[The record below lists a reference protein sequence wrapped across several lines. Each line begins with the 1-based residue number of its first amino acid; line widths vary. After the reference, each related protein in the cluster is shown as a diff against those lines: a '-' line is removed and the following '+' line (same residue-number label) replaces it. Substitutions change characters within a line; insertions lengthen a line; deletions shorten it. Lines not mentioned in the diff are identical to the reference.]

1 MIKNIPIF
9 AQCKI
14 GQVYA
19 NFSSVTNFSILI
31 NWRKYFW
38 IVEVVQCRLY
48 VFNKDENGHR
58 FALNAIRGVLF
69 ERERNSFGILY
80 TGYLLSI
87 VKIKRERERERKS
100 ERERDCS

>member
-9 AQCKI
+9 AQCTR
-14 GQVYA
+14 GQAYA
-19 NFSSVTNFSILI
+19 NFSTVTNFSILI

-48 VFNKDENGHR
+48 VFNKEENAHR
-58 FALNAIRGVLF
+58 FVLSAIRVELL
-69 ERERNSFGILY
+69 ERERDSFGILY

-87 VKIKRERERERKS
+87 VKIKKEIERER
-100 ERERDCS
+100 